1 MYILQRAVL
10 RDLLWV
16 FTGVATALT
25 LLLVVVG
32 VIGEAT
38 KSGLGPMEI
47 LQILPY
53 IVPSLL
59 PFTIPATFL
68 LTVCYVYG
76 RMSGDQEITAMK
88 AAGINIVA
96 ILWPA
101 FILGATLSLSTL
113 LLTDLFVPWAR
124 GKIEHIV
131 TTSMENIFLDVL
143 RAHNQFSDPMRGIAI
158 TVSRVDDRK
167 LIDPT
172 FRYTLPSG
180 QTTLIACREATM
192 QFDLTERQVLLDL
205 YDGHVETPGGTALRF
220 PDHIERPF
228 PLPMQ
233 STGPAPPRNISIQN
247 IRRELGMLNVESE
260 RLQQKRLLAA
270 AFSLSTGD
278 FDELLPTRQ
287 NPLDRKQEDHKERRQ
302 KLTTELHSRI
312 ALACSCF
319 FFGLVGSPF
328 AILQG
333 KRQFLTS
340 FALCFVPILLVY
352 YPSVL
357 LSMNLS
363 REGIV
368 HPLWAMWVG
377 NAGLSCAGWYILKRV
392 LRH

>member
-1 MYILQRAVL
+1 MRILQRAVL
-10 RDLLWV
+10 KDLLWV
-16 FTGVATALT
+16 FSGVATALT

-38 KSGLGPMEI
+38 KSGLGPVQI

-68 LTVCYVYG
+68 LTVCVVYG

-88 AAGINIVA
+88 AAGINVLDV
-96 ILWPA
+96 LWPA
-101 FILGATLSLSTL
+101 FVLGAMLSLGTL
-113 LLTDLFVPWAR
+113 MLTDLFVPWAR
-124 GKIEHIV
+124 ARIEHVV
-131 TTSMENIFLDVL
+131 TTAMEEIFLDVL
-143 RAHNQFSDPMRGIAI
+143 RAHNQFSDPARGLAI
-158 TVSRVDDRK
+158 QVGRVDDRK
-167 LIDPT
+167 LMDAT

-180 QTTLIACREATM
+180 QTTLIACRQATL
-192 QFDLTERQVLLDL
+192 QFDLAGQQVLLDL
-205 YDGHVETPGGTALRF
+205 HDGTIETPGGTGLDF
-220 PDHIERPF
+220 EHIERPF

-233 STGPAPPRNISIQN
+233 SSGPMPPRNITIQN
-247 IRRELGMLNVESE
+247 IRRELATIVGESE
-260 RLQQKRLLAA
+260 RLQQRRVLAA
-270 AFSLSTGD
+270 AFSLSTGS
-278 FDELLPTRQ
+278 FDELLPAAQ
-287 NPLDRKQEDHKERRQ
+287 QPFDKKQVDHKERRQ

-340 FALCFVPILLVY
+340 FALCFIPILLLY

-357 LSMNLS
+357 LSMNLA
-363 REGIV
+363 REGV
-368 HPLWAMWVG
+368 MHPAWGMWIG
-377 NAGLSCAGWYILKRV
+377 NAGLTLAAAVIMKKV